1 MSIRTLIENYREL
14 RQSPIWR
21 LLAADTG
28 PQSIAILQ
36 TLLFDNER
44 ELPASVFLERLIH
57 AYAEGAQETISRD
70 EARALASRWVKEG
83 YLVCRLAEGRS
94 EETYELTSA
103 GQEAIRTLSRFQT
116 KRTGPT
122 ESRLEMVTHAIER
135 LAADSDRSRAGRI
148 AQLKAEKAR
157 IDEEIAAIEAGRS
170 PSISEQAAL
179 DRVSEIFDLVSE
191 LEADFRRVREEFER
205 LNRDLRER
213 ILKSLAS
220 RGSILD
226 RFFAGVDGISESDAG
241 RAFTAFYRL
250 LMDNRASAELES
262 ALTRIAQRGFYR
274 KLTREE
280 RRRLST
286 LQRMLLDRAGHTHAV
301 MTQLAKS
308 LRDFVSSR
316 DYVEERRLTTLIRD
330 ARRAALDLSKTVG
343 IKEGFMEVTL
353 SSAVIRSID
362 QYSLDDPEETRM
374 ESDIAFG
381 SAPEVDAFAIFERIL
396 ASEID
401 YPQLMRSV
409 ESVLTAPGAP
419 ERASIGDIYRSLANQ
434 QGLGSVVGLLS
445 LATRY
450 GEPGGPGMPALRFSD
465 VKAKKD
471 VPETDMSDPKFR
483 VPLQLPAVDEPLVW
497 KDRLQNER
505 HARIPLYW
513 FTLESVEKMRESH
526 RWR

>member
-103 GQEAIRTLSRFQT
+103 GLEAIRTLSRFQT

-213 ILKSLAS
+213 ILKSSAS

-241 RAFTAFYRL
+241 RAFTAFYPESRL
-250 LMDNRASAELES
+250 
-262 ALTRIAQRGFYR
+262 
-274 KLTREE
+274 
-280 RRRLST
+280 
-286 LQRMLLDRAGHTHAV
+286 
-301 MTQLAKS
+301 
-308 LRDFVSSR
+308 
-316 DYVEERRLTTLIRD
+316 
-330 ARRAALDLSKTVG
+330 
-343 IKEGFMEVTL
+343 
-353 SSAVIRSID
+353 
-362 QYSLDDPEETRM
+362 
-374 ESDIAFG
+374 
-381 SAPEVDAFAIFERIL
+381 
-396 ASEID
+396 
-401 YPQLMRSV
+401 
-409 ESVLTAPGAP
+409 
-419 ERASIGDIYRSLANQ
+419 
-434 QGLGSVVGLLS
+434 
-445 LATRY
+445 
-450 GEPGGPGMPALRFSD
+450 
-465 VKAKKD
+465 
-471 VPETDMSDPKFR
+471 
-483 VPLQLPAVDEPLVW
+483 
-497 KDRLQNER
+497 
-505 HARIPLYW
+505 
-513 FTLESVEKMRESH
+513 
-526 RWR
+526 

>member
-148 AQLKAEKAR
+148 AQR

-213 ILKSLAS
+213 ILKSSAS

-330 ARRAALDLSKTVG
+330 GRRGEHLPDGVGDPGHRRA
-343 IKEGFMEVTL
+343 
-353 SSAVIRSID
+353 
-362 QYSLDDPEETRM
+362 
-374 ESDIAFG
+374 
-381 SAPEVDAFAIFERIL
+381 
-396 ASEID
+396 
-401 YPQLMRSV
+401 
-409 ESVLTAPGAP
+409 
-419 ERASIGDIYRSLANQ
+419 RSLEDRRH
-434 QGLGSVVGLLS
+434 QGRLHGSDALLGRDPLDRPVF
-445 LATRY
+445 TRR
-450 GEPGGPGMPALRFSD
+450 PGRDADGIRHRLRLR
-465 VKAKKD
+465 A
-471 VPETDMSDPKFR
+471 
-483 VPLQLPAVDEPLVW
+483 
-497 KDRLQNER
+497 
-505 HARIPLYW
+505 
-513 FTLESVEKMRESH
+513 
-526 RWR
+526 